1 MSRLAEMFDIEAGFV
16 LSQKQA
22 LEYLKESAGDVWE
35 QATTGETDIED
46 AKCML
51 DDLASMAR
59 LIYTGDWEWVRFAEC
74 PMGASGINIF
84 QVVDKE

>member
-1 MSRLAEMFDIEAGFV
+1 MSKLTEILDIETGFV
-16 LSQKQA
+16 LSQSQA
-22 LEYLKESAGDVWE
+22 LSYLKELAGEEWAR
-35 QATTGETDIED
+35 ATTGEGDIED
-46 AKCML
+46 AKYIM

-74 PMGASGINIF
+74 PMSASGINIY

>member
-1 MSRLAEMFDIEAGFV
+1 MSRLAEMFDIETGFV

-22 LEYLKESAGDVWE
+22 LEYLKELAGDVWE

-74 PMGASGINIF
+74 PMSASGINIF
-84 QVVDKE
+84 QVADKE